1 MLVYASDDIC
11 NACTNAIPKVQSLIS
26 EKFQQQGVTVDPSD
40 VDVLYLPIS
49 DSKEVNL
56 DKLIMKRIK

>member
-1 MLVYASDDIC
+1 LQQ
-11 NACTNAIPKVQSLIS
+11 KVQSLIS
-26 EKFQQQGVTVDPSD
+26 EKFHQQGVTVDPSD

-49 DSKEVNL
+49 EKKEVAL